1 MTLYLLDRLN
11 SMKRSFIY
19 CLLICIIGWW
29 GIKALFGGVFYT
41 SHDGY
46 THTARIAQYVIAL
59 RDRQFPPRW
68 AGTFNG
74 GLGSPIFVFSYPLP
88 YFVGSLLYNSGFS
101 LTTAFKI
108 MIGGGFL
115 LSGIGMFLFLREL
128 FDERASFIG
137 SLFYLFAPYRFL
149 NIYVRGS
156 LSESIAFVFIPFVF
170 WGILKLYKGANSYWV
185 IVTTF
190 MLTFLLLSQNLVAA
204 MFLPI
209 IISTILLL
217 WVLKP
222 TRLFLL
228 QGLLIVIGAFGIAS
242 FSYFPV
248 FFERKYL
255 RFAELINYFKDHF
268 VAWWQLIRSP
278 WGYGFSLP
286 GTAHDEMS
294 FQIGLA
300 HLIVIFGALVIF
312 IYFLSKKQTILKKYL
327 LQTLFF
333 CGAIVFLIIATI
345 LSLDFPVVK
354 TLWSIIPYLKTVDLP
369 WRFLGIVVFTSS
381 ICAAWFVSYIR
392 SKIILIGLITVLLYA
407 NRNHIRVNQY
417 LNYDDNEFFHYQGS
431 GTWLN
436 EYTPIERN
444 TTKFHGYTSR
454 YAFIDGQP
462 QITDMISNSKNLTLQ
477 VVASDSSQIR
487 LNILYFPGWHISL
500 DGRELVRGSEFSVNQ
515 GRALRDDEV
524 DDSGLIL
531 VKIPP
536 GTHIVTAIFSETPLR
551 THGNMITVFSLLTLP
566 VIAILVRKK
575 YT

>member
-1 MTLYLLDRLN
+1 
-11 SMKRSFIY
+11 MKRSFIY
-19 CLLICIIGWW
+19 CLLICVIGWW
-29 GIKALFGGVFYT
+29 GIKALFGGPFYT

-46 THTARIAQYVIAL
+46 THTARIAQYVNAL
-59 RDRQFPPRW
+59 RDWQIPPRW

-88 YFVGSLLYNSGFS
+88 YFVGSLLYYSGLA

-115 LSGIGMFLFLREL
+115 LSGIGMFFFLKEL
-128 FDERASFIG
+128 FDEKASFFG

-156 LSESIAFVFIPFVF
+156 LSESIAFVFVPFVF
-170 WGILKLYKGANSYWV
+170 WGILKLYKGAGSYWV
-185 IVTTF
+185 ITTAF
-190 MLTFLLLSQNLVAA
+190 ILTLLLLSQNLVAA

-209 IISTILLL
+209 IISMMLVL

-222 TRLFLL
+222 SRLFFL
-228 QGLLIVIGAFGIAS
+228 QNILILVGAFGIAS

-255 RFAELINYFKDHF
+255 RFGELINYYKDHF
-268 VAWWQLIRSP
+268 VVWWQLIRSP

-286 GTAHDEMS
+286 GTIHDEMS

-300 HLIVIFGALVIF
+300 HLLVLFGALIVF
-312 IYFLSKKQTILKKYL
+312 IYFLIKKPKILKKHL

-333 CGAIVFLIIATI
+333 CGSIVFLLMATL

-354 TLWSIIPYLKTVDLP
+354 LLWSSIPYLKTVDLP
-369 WRFLGIVVFTSS
+369 WRF
-381 ICAAWFVSYIR
+381 YIR
-392 SKIILIGLITVLLYA
+392 PKIILIGLIVLVLYA

-454 YAFIDGQP
+454 YSLIEGQA
-462 QITDMISNSKNLTLQ
+462 QITEVISNSKNLTTKI
-477 VVASDSSQIR
+477 VAADSSQIR
-487 LNILYFPGWHISL
+487 LNILYFPGWHIFL
-500 DGRELVRGSEFSVNQ
+500 DGKELVRGSEFSVNQ

-524 DDSGLIL
+524 DDSDLIL

-536 GTHIVTAIFSETPLR
+536 GTHELVAIFSETPLR
-551 THGNMITVFSLLTLP
+551 TAGNLVTIFSLLGLP
-566 VIAILVRKK
+566 TVVSLIKRK
-575 YT
+575 YR